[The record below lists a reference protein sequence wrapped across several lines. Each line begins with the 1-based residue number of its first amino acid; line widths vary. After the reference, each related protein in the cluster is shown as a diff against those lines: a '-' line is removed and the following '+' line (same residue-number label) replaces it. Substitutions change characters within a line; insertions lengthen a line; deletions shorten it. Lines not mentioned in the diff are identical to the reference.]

1 MIAAFR
7 IRDTGQTFT
16 ITHPPGPPENPYL
29 HALHQIRLHLIAAG
43 VELDDT
49 LEAPYAVGE
58 WLEDKTP

>member
-7 IRDTGQTFT
+7 LHETGRTFT
-16 ITHPPGPPENPYL
+16 INHAPGPPDDPYL
-29 HALHQIRLHLIAAG
+29 HALQQVRLHIIAAG